1 MGNFIAKKKENDGVE
16 MNETDPGNKL
26 QQDAAEAERVSNE
39 EQNWN
44 MGGAKKT
51 KRTRVKVKKVKKVL
65 KRGQKSIKT
74 NESFFRASHLPQEHV

>member
-26 QQDAAEAERVSNE
+26 QQDAANDAAEAERVSNE
-39 EQNWN
+39 EQKDWN

-74 NESFFRASHLPQEHV
+74 RSKKY